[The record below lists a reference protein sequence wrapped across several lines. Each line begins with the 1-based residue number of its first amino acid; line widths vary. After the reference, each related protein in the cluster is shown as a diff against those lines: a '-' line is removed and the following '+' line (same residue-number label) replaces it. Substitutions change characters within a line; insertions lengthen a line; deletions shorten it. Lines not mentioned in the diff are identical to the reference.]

1 MQIQKAGMLQK
12 VQFSQKNDKFLSKIY
27 EKLATG
33 KKINRASD
41 DAAMLAVAKELEAQ
55 TRGYQQSSSNI
66 GDALSALRIAEG
78 AGNEI
83 SAMKQRQSE
92 LALQA
97 SNGTLRDSDREAL
110 NSEYQALNEEI
121 NRIAEATQFNRQ
133 GLTNGSSPLSDGTG
147 QIQAGPNA
155 GDSRTLGAIDY
166 TNLASGD
173 ISTIDGA
180 NAAIDSTR
188 DELESLTSTRT
199 NIGAEMNSLSSARN
213 NVENQ
218 NINVT
223 AALSQAEDLDYAQAS
238 MDKARG
244 EILSQSSNYAMSN
257 FNSINKANMS
267 AVLG

>member
-1 MQIQKAGMLQK
+1 MQIQKAGMLQN
-12 VQFSQKNDKFLSKIY
+12 VQNHDKNNKFLSKIY

-55 TRGYQQSSSNI
+55 TRGLQQSSSNI

-83 SAMKQRQSE
+83 ASMKQRQSE
-92 LALQA
+92 LAIQA

-121 NRIAEATQFNRQ
+121 NRISEATQFNRQ
-133 GLTNGSSPLSDGTG
+133 KLTDGSSPLSDGTG

-155 GDSRTLGAIDY
+155 GDSRTLGEIDY
-166 TNLASGD
+166 SNLASGD
-173 ISTIDGA
+173 ISTLAGA
-180 NAAIDSTR
+180 QSAITSSR
-188 DELESLTSTRT
+188 EELESLTSTRT
-199 NIGAEMNSLSSARN
+199 SIGAEMNALSSARN
-213 NVENQ
+213 NVENT
-218 NINVT
+218 NVNTT
-223 AALSQAEDLDYAQAS
+223 AALSQAMDLDYAQAS

-244 EILSQSSNYAMSN
+244 DILSQSSTMSMSN
-257 FNSINKANMS
+257 FNQINKANMS
-267 AVLG
+267 AILG